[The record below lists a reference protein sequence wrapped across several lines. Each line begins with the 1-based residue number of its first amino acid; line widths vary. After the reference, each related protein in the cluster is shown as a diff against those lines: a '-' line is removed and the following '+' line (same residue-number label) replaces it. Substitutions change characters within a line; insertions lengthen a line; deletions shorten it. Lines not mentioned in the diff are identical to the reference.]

1 MNQNHNEI
9 SPHAYQNSYYQ
20 KDKKITSVGED
31 VKKRKPLY
39 TVGGNVNWYSHYG
52 KQYGGSLKKLKI
64 ELHMIQQFHFWVFIQ
79 RKQKTLSQKDICTP
93 VFIAALFTI
102 AKIWKQPKC
111 PLMDEQI
118 KKMQY
123 VYAVEYYSAIKKEIL
138 PFVTIWMDLE
148 YIRLSKI
155 NQMEKDKYLTIS
167 LTCRY
172 HTQVPFICGI

>member
-111 PLMDEQI
+111 PLTDEWI
-118 KKMQY
+118 KKMRY
-123 VYAVEYYSAIKKEIL
+123 VYTMEYYLALKNYEKYEIL
-138 PFVTIWMDLE
+138 PYAITWLDLE
-148 YIRLSKI
+148 DMMLSEVS
-155 NQMEKDKYLTIS
+155 QTEKVKYCLIS
-167 LTCRY
+167 LIRR
-172 HTQVPFICGI
+172 V